1 MSKIRVVLE
10 AAKSVHPMAV
20 HAYPSEKGKFKVH
33 ATGSKVQHVKKG
45 DTVSS
50 SDLDDLSDAG
60 HKVKEIKR
68 PLAEKKTNESVS
80 EGKTGSGGYRTK
92 DGTYI
97 PFKSFEK
104 AGDEVRA
111 KRADAGR
118 ALADADK
125 KTRANAKEEVEQV
138 TEIKKPV
145 DYIEK
150 AGASYGAVTMAKG
163 ETDPGTSSHERLSR
177 VQKNRR
183 EGIKRAMTKE
193 EAEQVDEKLAPEA
206 KSAVRT
212 ALGPKTPGN
221 QMRKSSQAARTLI
234 SVLKSNKKNVVDGTK

>member
-1 MSKIRVVLE
+1 
-10 AAKSVHPMAV
+10 
-20 HAYPSEKGKFKVH
+20 
-33 ATGSKVQHVKKG
+33 
-45 DTVSS
+45 
-50 SDLDDLSDAG
+50 
-60 HKVKEIKR
+60 
-68 PLAEKKTNESVS
+68 LAEKKTNKSVS

-92 DGTYI
+92 DGTYV

-104 AGDEVRA
+104 AGAEIRA

-125 KTRANAKEEVEQV
+125 KTRANVKEEIEQVEELKASTYTSYADKREKDVRSKTIVSGSKEHQQWKMVGKARDKAAQKLHRGGHMTPSMAREEVEQV
-138 TEIKKPV
+138 DEIKKPV
-145 DYIEK
+145 GYIEK
-150 AGASYGAVTMAKG
+150 ASASYGAVTMAKG

-234 SVLKSNKKNVVDGTK
+234 TVLKSNKKNVADGTK